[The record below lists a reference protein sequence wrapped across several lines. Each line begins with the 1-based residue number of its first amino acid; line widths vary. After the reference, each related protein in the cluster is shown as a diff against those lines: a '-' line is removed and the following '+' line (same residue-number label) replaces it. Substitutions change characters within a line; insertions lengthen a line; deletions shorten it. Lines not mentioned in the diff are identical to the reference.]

1 MLKITFMGAGSTV
14 FAKNV
19 LGDTLVCDA
28 LRECEIALYDIDKN
42 RLSESEVVIR
52 AINKKYNADRAVIKT
67 YLGVENRKAA
77 LRGAKDVYKRQMYTP
92 RKSRMRTMFPRRIS
106 FRACLICIRR
116 KEECCAFSPDFPNLC
131 RIRC

>member
-52 AINKKYNADRAVIKT
+52 AINK
-67 YLGVENRKAA
+67 
-77 LRGAKDVYKRQMYTP
+77 
-92 RKSRMRTMFPRRIS
+92 
-106 FRACLICIRR
+106 
-116 KEECCAFSPDFPNLC
+116 
-131 RIRC
+131 